1 MTDIDLNTSIR
12 KVATLATNLG
22 LDLQHGPRVSLVV
35 SDELK
40 KISRSSKY
48 YKDIY
53 NRIAEYSEFNLMLTD
68 RSCFQFFEKRNNK
81 GEQEVRYAYY
91 PNPYKFAEFQ
101 KELRDCS
108 ELLEANIITQEEYNQ
123 FICEATFTHDI
134 PSIRY
139 DYSPSQYDEYFHPA
153 SHFHIGFHSE
163 NRWPVSRVL
172 TPYTFFLK
180 ILAMYY
186 LDIWKNKFHYSC
198 QETLNDIFNIAK
210 NESYQVPTNFLGNE
224 DKKRLLII

>member
-68 RSCFQFFEKRNNK
+68 RSCFQFFEKRNNE

-101 KELRDCS
+101 KELRDCN

-153 SHFHIGFHSE
+153 SHFHIGFHGE

-172 TPYTFFLK
+172 TPYTFFFK

-186 LDIWKNKFHYSC
+186 LDIWKDKFHHSS

-224 DKKRLLII
+224 DKKRLLIT